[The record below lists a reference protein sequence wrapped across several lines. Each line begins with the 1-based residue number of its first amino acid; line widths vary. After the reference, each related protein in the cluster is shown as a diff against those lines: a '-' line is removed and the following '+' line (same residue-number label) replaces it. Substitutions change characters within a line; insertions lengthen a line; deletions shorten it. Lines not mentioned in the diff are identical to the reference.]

1 MSINYLPKHKLIAE
15 NFVENKNIIL
25 QQIAHSNYKLAVQR
39 TQLWK
44 YKYTKILK
52 LKCLVKIV

>member
-1 MSINYLPKHKLIAE
+1 MFINYLPKHKLIAE

-44 YKYTKILK
+44 FKYTKILK
-52 LKCLVKIV
+52 